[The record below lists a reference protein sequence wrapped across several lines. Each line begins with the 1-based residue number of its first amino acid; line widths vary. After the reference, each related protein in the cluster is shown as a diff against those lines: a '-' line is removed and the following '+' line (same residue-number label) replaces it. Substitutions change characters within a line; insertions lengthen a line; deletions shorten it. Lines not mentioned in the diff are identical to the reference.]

1 MQTCP
6 GTGPRRTAPRPAG
19 GATEKAGLVLL
30 AAVAIVV
37 LLGAVA
43 ATASAEISITGDTV
57 TGAEYVWETVANTG
71 DTVPGDTLDREFN
84 SFNQPSVNVDGL
96 VVFRGR
102 SKGGRGSGQPAHGV
116 YTRDMATWEP
126 IAELFGRTTVVPQ
139 PNNLGSAFI
148 EPPAFPRIDMYSDTV
163 ASRANHQPVWN
174 YLLEDGTDTRAGT
187 TGIYTDPFG
196 SLIAGAS
203 NLGAAPDFSFF
214 AVPGYPGVKFDVFP
228 GAPAV
233 ADGSTI
239 VFKGNFT
246 VDGVGKTG
254 VYYRTL
260 TDAPITLLDGTALQP
275 AGGTDTAVLIASTD
289 TTIPRTQST
298 KFGSTAPPSAARG
311 KAVFAGFDNEESP
324 TKGGIYLARL
334 EPSPTLEPLVSIGD
348 SVPGEK
354 KGNVFNRLGEGLS
367 YDGRFVAFWGA
378 WGTETNTL
386 TLQCPE
392 DGNQA
397 RLDYCR
403 ELYPDGYETTVP
415 KYQGIFVYDTSTDSV
430 RAIAKTPEDFADFVY
445 WNFSG
450 LVPGTGESDED
461 GEFARWRSASFVAV
475 SGLVDG
481 SLNDATFHVVF
492 KARKGE
498 IVDGEYTDVVDGIY
512 LGKGPGNPPYSPT
525 VWTGMDGSL
534 IDPMAVNQ
542 DTSVGLPVTAMG
554 IERDGF
560 RGDTLA
566 LTVSMGDADYGWA
579 GIYLT
584 IVPDDLE

>member
-1 MQTCP
+1 
-6 GTGPRRTAPRPAG
+6 
-19 GATEKAGLVLL
+19 L
-30 AAVAIVV
+30 AALAAAA
-37 LLGAVA
+37 LLGGVA
-43 ATASAEISITGDTV
+43 ATASAEVTVAGDVV
-57 TGAEYVWETVANTG
+57 TGVAYDWETVANTG
-71 DTVPGDTLDREFN
+71 DTVPGDPRNRTYN
-84 SFNQPSVNVDGL
+84 SFNQPSLNVDGL

-102 SKGGRGSGQPAHGV
+102 SKGGQGSGQPAHGV
-116 YTRDMATWEP
+116 YTRDTATWEP
-126 IAELFGRTTVVPQ
+126 IAELFGRGTVVPQ
-139 PNNLGSAFI
+139 PNNLGSTFV
-148 EPPAFPRIDMYSDTV
+148 EPPSFPRIDMYSDTV

-174 YLLEDGTDTRAGT
+174 YLLEDGAETRAGT

-203 NLGAAPDFSFF
+203 NLGAVPDLSFF
-214 AVPGYPGVKFDVFP
+214 GVPGYPGVKFDVFP

-246 VDGVGKTG
+246 VGGVGKTG

-260 TDAPITLLDGTALQP
+260 TNAPITLPNGTVLQP
-275 AGGTDTAVLIASTD
+275 AGGMGAAVLIASTD
-289 TTIPRTQST
+289 TVIPGTQAT
-298 KFGSTAPPSAARG
+298 KFGSTAPPSAAGG
-311 KAVFAGFDNEESP
+311 KAVFAGFDNEANP
-324 TKGGIYLARL
+324 TTGGIYLADL
-334 EPSPTLEPLVSIGD
+334 EPAPTLVPLVSIGGD
-348 SVPGEK
+348 VPGEK
-354 KGNVFNRLGEGLS
+354 KGTVFNKLGEGLS

-403 ELYPDGYETTVP
+403 ELYPDGYTTTVP
-415 KYQGIFVYDTSTDSV
+415 KHQGIFVHDTVTRQTAAV
-430 RAIAKTPEDFADFVY
+430 AKTPEDFADFVY

-481 SLNDATFHVVF
+481 NLSDATFHVAF
-492 KARKGE
+492 KARTGE
-498 IVDGEYTDVVDGIY
+498 IADGEYTDAVDGIY
-512 LGKGPGNPPYSPT
+512 LRKGPGNPPYSPM

-534 IDPMAVNQ
+534 VDPAAVNQ
-542 DTSVGLPVTAMG
+542 DTLVGLPVTAMG

-560 RGDTLA
+560 RGDALA
-566 LTVSMGDADYGWA
+566 LNVSMADAEYGWA

-584 IVPDDLE
+584 TVPDELE